1 MHEKRKLGWI
11 GYCAFLC
18 LFVALPAGCR
28 KKESAP
34 ASAQILR
41 ISQRNEPAD
50 LDPARVTLPDEF
62 FIIRALSEGL
72 VRPAPGGG
80 QEPAI
85 AERWEISPEGF
96 VYTFHLRPAA
106 RWSNDEPVTAFDFV
120 ESYRR
125 ELTPATAAP
134 KAGLFFLVKNARAFA
149 TGAITDFAEVGFH
162 AADAQTLVVVLEQ
175 PSPLFLAYAA
185 SGPWIPVNP
194 RVVAAHGRDWTR
206 PENFVGNGPFTLA
219 EWRPHQ
225 RIVVRKNPGYFEAA
239 RVRLDEI
246 DFVALDNEPAA
257 ANRSVIKAVWTRGR
271 SFIGAPNCGSDGCS
285 SRTCRNS
292 STGARSIC
300 APEGRSSAV
309 AANISAPGQRPCKA
323 PGSSSTGA
331 CSMQPILATRRHAS
345 VFF

>member
-1 MHEKRKLGWI
+1 MASDPARPSSLQIGLAGGVGRRIFWPQEGTKMHEKRKLGWI

-246 DFVALDNEPAA
+246 DFVALDNENAEENA
-257 ANRSVIKAVWTRGR
+257 Y
-271 SFIGAPNCGSDGCS
+271 
-285 SRTCRNS
+285 RT
-292 STGARSIC
+292 G
-300 APEGRSSAV
+300 
-309 AANISAPGQRPCKA
+309 
-323 PGSSSTGA
+323 
-331 CSMQPILATRRHAS
+331 
-345 VFF
+345 